1 MIPKT
6 GSTFASHMQTPLI
19 SQDHV
24 LTPPTQFPTLLTPQ
38 SLHLL
43 RLAIFSA
50 ELTRMGFRLT
60 VAARSCSTISA
71 YSIVPSEGARWDE
84 GGASAG
90 AAVET
95 VWRGLFELE
104 HSVFLDEGW
113 AKVACYVVH

>member
-1 MIPKT
+1 
-6 GSTFASHMQTPLI
+6 
-19 SQDHV
+19 
-24 LTPPTQFPTLLTPQ
+24 
-38 SLHLL
+38 
-43 RLAIFSA
+43 
-50 ELTRMGFRLT
+50 MGFSLA
-60 VAARSCSTISA
+60 VAARLCSTISA
-71 YSIVPSEGARWDE
+71 YTIVSSEGARWDE